1 MPGERLL
8 TRPFL
13 LCAFANFLQSL
24 SFNFYLHLPGYL
36 HDLGA
41 GEVQIG
47 LLSATTAIAA
57 IAVRPPLGRAMDLH
71 GRRPLILLASA
82 MNVVVCL
89 LYLTI
94 HTLGPWAYAVRV
106 AHGLSEATLFTALF
120 TVAADFVPVSRRT
133 EGLALYSASGMLP
146 ISLGG
151 LLGDVI
157 LARAPYSALFV
168 AAAIAAA
175 ASFLLALPLEERPR
189 PRHPNDPPRGF
200 RHALLQR
207 DLAPLWFLGTVFGLV
222 LTGVFVF
229 VKRFVMVTQV
239 ATVGTFFSAYTG
251 AAIAVRIVGGSLPDR
266 VGPKRVLLPAL
277 ATLTAGFLCLAAAD
291 NAREVLAAGVLCGLG
306 HGFIYP
312 TMSSMIVTRA
322 SEAGR
327 GSAISILTALPDL
340 GALFGAPLLGW
351 IIEASG
357 FAAMFASAAGVLAFG
372 SIVFAT
378 WDRGS
383 PRGAAERS
391 SSG

>member
-1 MPGERLL
+1 MPSPERLL

-47 LLSATTAIAA
+47 ILSATTAVAA
-57 IAVRPPLGRAMDLH
+57 IAVRPPLGEAMDRF
-71 GRRPLILLASA
+71 GRHRLVLAASA

-94 HTLGPWAYAVRV
+94 GSLGPWAYAVRV
-106 AHGLSEATLFTALF
+106 AHGLSEATLFTVLF
-120 TVAADFVPVSRRT
+120 TVAADWVPASRRT

-151 LLGDVI
+151 LLGDAI
-157 LARAPYSALFV
+157 LARSSYDALFV
-168 AAAIAAA
+168 ASAIAAA
-175 ASFLLALPLEERPR
+175 ASFLLALPLQERPR
-189 PRHPNDPPRGF
+189 ARHPGDAPHGF
-200 RHALLQR
+200 RHALVQR
-207 DLAPLWFLGTVFGLV
+207 DLVPLWFLGTVFGLA

-229 VKRFVMVTQV
+229 VKRFVMETEV

-251 AAIAVRIVGGSLPDR
+251 AAIAVRLIGGRLPDR
-266 VGPKRVLLPAL
+266 VGPRRVLLPAL
-277 ATLTAGFLCLAAAD
+277 ATLTAGFLCLAAAAS
-291 NAREVLAAGVLCGLG
+291 AREVLAAGVLCGLG

-312 TMSSMIVTRA
+312 TMSSMIVARA

-327 GSAISILTALPDL
+327 GSAISILTALPDV
-340 GALFGAPLLGW
+340 GALLGAPLLGW

-357 FAAMFASAAGVLAFG
+357 FAVMFASAASALALG
-372 SIVFAT
+372 SVVFAV
-378 WDRGS
+378 WDRRAS
-383 PRGAAERS
+383 GARS
-391 SSG
+391 EP